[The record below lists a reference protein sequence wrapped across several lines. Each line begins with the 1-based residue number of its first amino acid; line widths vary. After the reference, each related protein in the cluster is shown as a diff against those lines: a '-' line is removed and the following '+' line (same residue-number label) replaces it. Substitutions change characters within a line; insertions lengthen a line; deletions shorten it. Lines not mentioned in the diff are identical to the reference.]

1 MGFFTSV
8 NIKILFLNF
17 YTSFKYLSVYFNNCI
32 KCLFSNF
39 QEQDNVEI
47 DPYSHN
53 NSRLSD
59 IVKGTVKPTTRDTKT
74 QTESATKD
82 SSTITVKE
90 AVPSDGAFTP
100 PISPDL

>member
-1 MGFFTSV
+1 MNEIRFSYLFVIT
-8 NIKILFLNF
+8 KYILFVQF
-17 YTSFKYLSVYFNNCI
+17 DFNLY
-32 KCLFSNF
+32 KMFFL

-59 IVKGTVKPTTRDTKT
+59 IVKGTVKPMTRDTKT
-74 QTESATKD
+74 QPESATKD

-100 PISPDL
+100 PVSPDL